1 MAKQKLFSFAHL
13 IGRGAS
19 ASEEDESKKSKAK
32 KAEDDDKEKD
42 DPDADNGEGDDDKD
56 KDSKAKGSDDNPED
70 PDAEDDPDAEEGD
83 DDGEDDDD
91 NKDVKKGRRAER
103 QRCAA
108 IFGSKHAAKNQA
120 LAASLA
126 FNTAMSS
133 KDAINVMATSGSVS
147 VASPPRRQS
156 LDERMRGNSPHI
168 GPDATNAEK
177 GTPQALAG
185 SMTSLYNKMKGK
197 K

>member
-19 ASEEDESKKSKAK
+19 ASEEDESKKAKAK
-32 KAEDDDKEKD
+32 KAEDDKEKD
-42 DPDADNGEGDDDKD
+42 DPDAEDDNGNDDDKD
-56 KDSKAKGSDDNPED
+56 KDSKAKGSDDNPDD
-70 PDAEDDPDAEEGD
+70 PDADDDPDAEEGD
-83 DDGEDDDD
+83 DDGENDDD

-126 FNTAMSS
+126 FNTGMSS
-133 KDAINVMATSGSVS
+133 KDAINVMATSGSVNV
-147 VASPPRRQS
+147 VAPPRRQS

-168 GPDATNAEK
+168 GPDANNVDK
-177 GTPQALAG
+177 GTPQALAS